1 MTSKETSNL
10 GIKERLNGYLVEK
23 CQSRTKVTPLTGDAS
38 DRQYFRLLIEN
49 QRSQVLALYKEPIQ
63 FDNLPFV
70 NVAKLFTKV
79 PIRVPRILDH
89 SDRFGVVAL
98 EDLGDMTLQSYLK
111 KSPQET
117 HNKIYKQAISVINV
131 LQQRGKEL
139 TSNNY
144 VPFNIAFDEKT
155 LGAELDFF
163 TKHFIE
169 SYQGASLTA
178 ATKNALA
185 KEYQDLVVELACE
198 PRVLCHRDYHS
209 RNLMLHQDQLY
220 VIDFQDA
227 RLGPETYDLVSLLRD
242 SYWDV
247 SENQVNELITYFLSL
262 QQPSN
267 ERVVSQNIPV
277 EFRKKFDLMAL
288 QRNLKALGTFGF
300 QKTVLGNA
308 SYVQHIPRTLG
319 YIRANLTR
327 YPRFL
332 RLRELLSDHCK
343 ELR

>member
-49 QRSQVLALYKEPIQ
+49 QRSQVLALYKGPIQ
-63 FDNLPFV
+63 FDSLPFV

>member
-1 MTSKETSNL
+1 M
-10 GIKERLNGYLVEK
+10 
-23 CQSRTKVTPLTGDAS
+23 
-38 DRQYFRLLIEN
+38 
-49 QRSQVLALYKEPIQ
+49 
-63 FDNLPFV
+63 
-70 NVAKLFTKV
+70 
-79 PIRVPRILDH
+79 
-89 SDRFGVVAL
+89 
-98 EDLGDMTLQSYLK
+98 
-111 KSPQET
+111 
-117 HNKIYKQAISVINV
+117 
-131 LQQRGKEL
+131 
-139 TSNNY
+139 
-144 VPFNIAFDEKT
+144 
-155 LGAELDFF
+155 
-163 TKHFIE
+163 
-169 SYQGASLTA
+169 
-178 ATKNALA
+178 
-185 KEYQDLVVELACE
+185 ELACE

-267 ERVVSQNIPV
+267 ERVVPQNIPV

>member
-117 HNKIYKQAISVINV
+117 HNKFYKQAISVINV

-198 PRVLCHRDYHS
+198 PRVLCHRD
-209 RNLMLHQDQLY
+209 
-220 VIDFQDA
+220 
-227 RLGPETYDLVSLLRD
+227 
-242 SYWDV
+242 
-247 SENQVNELITYFLSL
+247 
-262 QQPSN
+262 
-267 ERVVSQNIPV
+267 
-277 EFRKKFDLMAL
+277 
-288 QRNLKALGTFGF
+288 
-300 QKTVLGNA
+300 
-308 SYVQHIPRTLG
+308 
-319 YIRANLTR
+319 
-327 YPRFL
+327 
-332 RLRELLSDHCK
+332 
-343 ELR
+343 

>member
-117 HNKIYKQAISVINV
+117 HNKFYKQAISVINV